1 MAPSALR
8 AGQHGL
14 VSETGLL
21 PPRDITRPIR
31 LLDWAGLVVTL
42 LLPLFLMHGR
52 GIAEALVIVL
62 GALFVTHSVVLRDWE
77 WLRIG
82 WVRIGLA
89 WWAWLILCSVP
100 AGAGSLVQAT
110 GLVRFLLLVAAL
122 EHWTLRDPV
131 VRTWLARLL
140 RWAALYIALQ
150 SLMQFATGRN
160 LYGYG
165 RGADGELTGPYA
177 NPRAGPPL
185 SRLLFPALLPTVS
198 RWTGM
203 AGWWPLLGTL
213 LALGGM
219 AVMVLIGQRM
229 PLLLTFL
236 GLFVTALLLP
246 RLRGAVLF
254 SLVAAGLLLA
264 VAPAVSPPAFNRLVT
279 KFTTQMEHFPDSP
292 YGQIA
297 ARAVAITAANPV
309 LGAGFDAFRRLC
321 EDPRYFQGW
330 DGGDGGGAAICVQHP
345 HNHYLQALTESGIPG
360 FLLFSALVLAW
371 LRGVGRGLWRDPDP
385 LRVGLFVAVLI
396 QEWPIASASAFSS
409 MPLSGWFFV
418 MLGLGLA
425 ETRAYM
431 TGKSPSRN
439 THA

>member
-1 MAPSALR
+1 MLDR
-8 AGQHGL
+8 AGL
-14 VSETGLL
+14 AL
-21 PPRDITRPIR
+21 
-31 LLDWAGLVVTL
+31 TL
-42 LLPLFLMHGR
+42 ALPLFLMHGR
-52 GIAEALVIVL
+52 GIAEALLILL
-62 GALFVTHSVVLRDWE
+62 GILFLARSIAMRDCA
-77 WLRIG
+77 WLREG

-89 WWAWLILCSVP
+89 WWAWLLVCSLP
-100 AGAGSLVQAT
+100 AGIGSATQAAGLI
-110 GLVRFLLLVAAL
+110 RFLLLVAAL
-122 EHWTLRDPV
+122 EHWTLRDSAI
-131 VRTWLARLL
+131 RAWLARLL

-150 SLMQFATGRN
+150 SLLQFATGWN
-160 LYGYG
+160 LYGYP
-165 RGADGELTGPYA
+165 RGPDGELTGPYDH
-177 NPRAGPPL
+177 PRAGPPL
-185 SRLLFPALLPTVS
+185 SRLLFPALLPVVG

-203 AGWWPLLGTL
+203 PGWRPPAGLL
-213 LALGGM
+213 LALAGM

-246 RLRGAVLF
+246 RLRGVVLF
-254 SLVAAGLLLA
+254 SLIAAGLLLA

-279 KFTTQMEHFPDSP
+279 KFSGQMEHFPDSP

-297 ARAVAITAANPV
+297 ARAIAIGSAHPV

-321 EDPRYFQGW
+321 DDPAYFQGW
-330 DGGDGGGAAICVQHP
+330 PKNGVVGDGGGAAICVQHP
-345 HNHYLQALTESGIPG
+345 HNHYLQAFAESGIPG
-360 FLLFSALVLAW
+360 LLLFSTLILAW

-385 LRVGLFVAVLI
+385 LRVGLFVAALI

-431 TGKSPSRN
+431 TAKSPLEEPSCPTRSSPSPS
-439 THA
+439 

>member
-1 MAPSALR
+1 VPGSA
-8 AGQHGL
+8 
-14 VSETGLL
+14 LL
-21 PPRDITRPIR
+21 PPRETTGPLR
-31 LLDWAGLVVTL
+31 LLDRAGLAITL

-52 GIAEALVIVL
+52 GIAEALLIVL
-62 GALFVTHSVVLRDWE
+62 GALFVARSLALRDWG
-77 WLRIG
+77 WLRAA

-89 WWAWLILCSVP
+89 WWVWLVFCSVS
-100 AGAGSLVQAT
+100 AGAGPLVQAV
-110 GLVRFLLLVAAL
+110 GLIRFLLLVAAL
-122 EHWTLRDPV
+122 EHWTLRDV
-131 VRTWLARLL
+131 AARIWLARLL

-150 SLMQFATGRN
+150 SLVQFATGRN
-160 LYGYG
+160 LYGYP

-177 NPRAGPPL
+177 NPRAGPPM
-185 SRLLFPALLPTVS
+185 SRLLFPALLPVVN

-203 AGWWPLLGTL
+203 AGWWPLAGTL
-213 LALGGM
+213 LALAGM

-246 RLRGAVLF
+246 RLRAAVLF

-264 VAPAVSPPAFNRLVT
+264 VAPVVSPPAFNRLVT
-279 KFTTQMEHFPDSP
+279 KFSTQMEHFPDSP

-297 ARAVAITAANPV
+297 ARAMAITAAHPV
-309 LGAGFDAFRRLC
+309 TGAGFDAFRRLC
-321 EDPRYFQGW
+321 DDPRYFQGW
-330 DGGDGGGAAICVQHP
+330 NGGDGGEAAICVQHP
-345 HNHYLQALTESGIPG
+345 HNHYLQALTEAGIPG

-371 LRGVGRGLWRDPDP
+371 LHGVGRGLWREPDP

-418 MLGLGLA
+418 LLGLGLA

-431 TGKSPSRN
+431 TAKSPSR
-439 THA
+439 TPHV